1 MLIMVLGISTAI
13 GRIMFGKIVGL
24 GVLNRL
30 HMHQLSMVVT
40 GTAVMMLPMIR
51 SFTGIILYVV
61 IIGLVDGCY
70 VVLLPVLT
78 VSLMAGENSVT
89 AWGFLIGTS
98 SVTFTLGP
106 PVAGKLMF
114 KGCKIK
120 RVIQNSFVILRNFQM
135 FSELKKTYEKFAI
148 VF

>member
-106 PVAGKLMF
+106 PVAGESILE
-114 KGCKIK
+114 GCKN
-120 RVIQNSFVILRNFQM
+120 VSF
-135 FSELKKTYEKFAI
+135 
-148 VF
+148 

>member
-1 MLIMVLGISTAI
+1 MLIMVLGISTAV

-61 IIGLVDGCY
+61 SIGLVDGCY

-106 PVAGKLMF
+106 PVAGTLTF
-114 KGCKIK
+114 EGSNSDSFDYFFFLKI
-120 RVIQNSFVILRNFQM
+120 VIFR
-135 FSELKKTYEKFAI
+135 
-148 VF
+148 

>member
-1 MLIMVLGISTAI
+1 MVLGISTAI

-114 KGCKIK
+114 EGCK
-120 RVIQNSFVILRNFQM
+120 RELQNSFVILPNFQM
-135 FSELKKTYEKFAI
+135 FLELKI
-148 VF
+148 P